1 MSKRATTETPI
12 LDVLAERWS
21 PRSFDEAAT
30 LTRADLAAAFEAAR
44 WAPSGNNLQ
53 PWSFVVGFRGDDTF
67 AAIAETL
74 SGFNANWAPH
84 ASALI
89 VTITDTSTPSGRA
102 NPWARYDLGQA
113 VAHFSIQAQADGLVI
128 HQMGGFDIEALTEKL
143 GINEPREIV
152 TVLAIGR
159 IGSPDALPEELAAR
173 EAAPRERKLVS
184 DFVC

>member
-1 MSKRATTETPI
+1 MSKRATTDSPI

-21 PRSFDEAAT
+21 PRSFDLNAT
-30 LTRADLAAAFEAAR
+30 LTRADLASAFEAAR

-67 AAIAETL
+67 TAIAETL
-74 SGFNANWAPH
+74 AGFNASWAPH

-89 VTITDTSTPSGRA
+89 VTITDVSTPSGRP

-113 VAHFSIQAQADGLVI
+113 VAHFSVQAHADGLMV

-152 TVLAIGR
+152 TVLAVGR
-159 IGSPDALPEELAAR
+159 VGSPDALPEELAAR
-173 EAAPRERKLVS
+173 EVAPRERKAVANFVS
-184 DFVC
+184 